1 MNFVMK
7 MVEQIM
13 ELFRKTKQRKRV
25 VSVIAA
31 LVLIVSTIAPAASA
45 FAVEEN
51 TASTQAYSEEIAE
64 EVEPEENDE
73 TVDNET
79 GDDLLSV
86 DTEESEAD
94 IENEEAGQE
103 ESADAGETSDDTAD
117 MDDQAIEEADAAYST
132 TARAS
137 EAAAGETAQ
146 ETAPVIEPAR
156 LVFEAENYTVYADF
170 DESAGFPEGVE
181 LKVKEITREDDPE
194 IYDQYY
200 QKALEQVQD
209 KYDENTGLSFAKF
222 YDISFVHDG
231 REIEPSGEVK
241 VRIEYKKTVET
252 ETTKAVEAIHFNKE
266 DEEKAEVID
275 AEAEGTE
282 KAVEAV
288 ELSGRRRSRHSLQPV
303 MAAHMK

>member
-13 ELFRKTKQRKRV
+13 ELFRKTKQRKRA
-25 VSVIAA
+25 VSVITA

-117 MDDQAIEEADAAYST
+117 MDDQAIEEAVDETSEDAAYST

-252 ETTKAVEAIHFNKE
+252 ETTKAVE
-266 DEEKAEVID
+266 EK
-275 AEAEGTE
+275 
-282 KAVEAV
+282 K
-288 ELSGRRRSRHSLQPV
+288 R
-303 MAAHMK
+303 K